1 MTKYIGVKMVD
12 AKKMTLGEY
21 NKFRGW
27 GIPPDE
33 DPEAEGMLVRYN
45 DGYRSWCPKKQF
57 EDQNFCITGKNNII
71 TQDDVE
77 NMIET
82 MHVETLT
89 PPGTK
94 SKTTFVQCILKNG
107 FILTESSTCVD
118 PANYE
123 EKYGAEICM
132 KKIEDKIWFLLGF
145 LLRSAV
151 YGFNKAVPA
160 EGS

>member
-1 MTKYIGVKMVD
+1 MRKYIGVKMVD
-12 AKKMTLGEY
+12 AKKKTLGEY

-27 GIPPDE
+27 DIPADE
-33 DPEAEGMLVRYN
+33 DPKAKGMLVRYS
-45 DGYRSWCPKKQF
+45 DGYVSWSPKKQF
-57 EDQNFCITGKNNII
+57 DDQNFCITGEKNKIS
-71 TQDDVE
+71 QEDVE

-89 PPGTK
+89 PAGTK
-94 SKTTFVQCILKNG
+94 SKTTIVQCILKNG
-107 FILTESSTCVD
+107 FILTESSACVD

-145 LLRSAV
+145 LLQSAV

-160 EGS
+160 KG